1 MLCHGFNIGFLLCFL
16 KMCIAVL
23 LKRNTNALILRKPCN
38 KSGIMLGAMVLK
50 IFLGLAVLVKLF
62 SFTLPSW
69 LIITRRNMESA
80 TMLKKLFI
88 VNAVATILIFRFIK
102 ISNILLGILLLRIFY
117 KILVTFINSWPFGR
131 TMFLNNYKF
140 FISVYTLKQFEIS

>member
-1 MLCHGFNIGFLLCFL
+1 
-16 KMCIAVL
+16 MCIAVL

-62 SFTLPSW
+62 SFTLPSC

-88 VNAVATILIFRFIK
+88 VNAVAIILIFRFIK
-102 ISNILLGILLLRIFY
+102 ISIILLGILLLQIF
-117 KILVTFINSWPFGR
+117 LQNFIHFYEFMTIWK
-131 TMFLNNYKF
+131 NNVF
-140 FISVYTLKQFEIS
+140 N